1 MKKTK
6 LFRIVTALLTLVLVF
21 GAAFSVSA
29 ATTAADEDDD
39 IIAKNVEYEA
49 ELSLVFAVDP
59 KNVNTEAGDEVY
71 LLVWGA
77 ERGDGNYTAANAA
90 YRQESYA
97 TAEEEING
105 VSNALLFKTHKIPV
119 DDLQKDFYIRTYI
132 KRANGDEI
140 YGKLVTYSV
149 EDYALQRL
157 SEDNVTEAQA
167 ELYYNVLRYALA
179 ANSVLPED
187 SSAVENNWVIFVAN
201 GMTFGEEGAKLATI
215 WNGKKPTGIDGNV
228 VTDKDGNVVENINE
242 TLAPGFYTVS
252 PAN

>member
-21 GAAFSVSA
+21 GAAFGVSA
-29 ATTAADEDDD
+29 LANEENEASAT
-39 IIAKNVEYEA
+39 IISKNVDYRA
-49 ELSLVFAVDP
+49 ELSLVFAV
-59 KNVNTEAGDEVY
+59 EAANLQDGDEVY
-71 LLVWGA
+71 LLVWAA

-97 TAEEEING
+97 TAEEKING

-132 KRANGDEI
+132 KRANGEEV
-140 YGKLVTYSV
+140 YGELVTYSV

-157 SEDNVTEAQA
+157 SEENVTEAQA

-228 VTDKDGNVVENINE
+228 VTDKDGKVVENINE